1 MKAAALISI
10 RIIPASWTTA
20 SSPNCTDGKLPA
32 ASTGITEGVLREPPP
47 VRMPAH
53 AAGSGFRRNRQGGH
67 PDRPERHPRP
77 GEQFRTA
84 QRPRHR
90 HPNATGPPAPGHRQI
105 ACCYRGRKAARSPH
119 PSQDV
124 QAKPRHLSLASQ
136 HYRHGLLG
144 GEEPTERNP
153 VANHK
158 SSWDSAWREKLR
170 RLRQPGSRLPHE
182 GLPPENIHP
191 PAKPLLRGAPL

>member
-1 MKAAALISI
+1 MVNYRQRQQALRKGFFGSPLLSACLLTLPILVS
-10 RIIPASWTTA
+10 AETA
-20 SSPNCTDGKLPA
+20 
-32 ASTGITEGVLREPPP
+32 R
-47 VRMPAH
+47 
-53 AAGSGFRRNRQGGH
+53 
-67 PDRPERHPRP
+67 
-77 GEQFRTA
+77 A

-105 ACCYRGRKAARSPH
+105 TCCCRGREAARAPH

-136 HYRHGLLG
+136 YYRHGLLG
-144 GEEPTERNP
+144 GGRTHGTQSGSQPQKFVGFRM
-153 VANHK
+153 AG
-158 SSWDSAWREKLR
+158 KLR
-170 RLRQPGSRLPHE
+170 RLRQPGSRLPHD

>member
-1 MKAAALISI
+1 MVNYRQRQQALRKGLFGS
-10 RIIPASWTTA
+10 
-20 SSPNCTDGKLPA
+20 
-32 ASTGITEGVLREPPP
+32 PPP

-105 ACCYRGRKAARSPH
+105 ACCCRGRKAARSPH

-144 GEEPTERNP
+144 GGRTHGTQSGSQPQKLVGFRM
-153 VANHK
+153 AG
-158 SSWDSAWREKLR
+158 KLR

>member
-1 MKAAALISI
+1 MVNYRQRQQALRKGLFGS
-10 RIIPASWTTA
+10 PLLSACLLTLPVLVSAETA
-20 SSPNCTDGKLPA
+20 RAD
-32 ASTGITEGVLREPPP
+32 I
-47 VRMPAH
+47 
-53 AAGSGFRRNRQGGH
+53 Q
-67 PDRPERHPRP
+67 RP

-105 ACCYRGRKAARSPH
+105 ACCCRGRKAARSPH

-144 GEEPTERNP
+144 GGRTHGTQSGSQPQKLVGFRM
-153 VANHK
+153 AG
-158 SSWDSAWREKLR
+158 KLR

>member
-1 MKAAALISI
+1 MVNYRQRQQALRKGLFGS
-10 RIIPASWTTA
+10 PLLSACLLTLPVLVSAETA
-20 SSPNCTDGKLPA
+20 RADIQTGRSATRALANSSGRPKGPVIVTPTQRDPLP
-32 ASTGITEGVLREPPP
+32 
-47 VRMPAH
+47 
-53 AAGSGFRRNRQGGH
+53 
-67 PDRPERHPRP
+67 
-77 GEQFRTA
+77 
-84 QRPRHR
+84 
-90 HPNATGPPAPGHRQI
+90 PGHRQI
-105 ACCYRGRKAARSPH
+105 ACCCRGRKAASSPH

-144 GEEPTERNP
+144 GGRTHGTQSGSQPQKLVGFRM
-153 VANHK
+153 AG
-158 SSWDSAWREKLR
+158 KLR